1 MMVVQSCFHSAA
13 GTRNTPHRQGCPLI
27 LFMKNHGNSIK
38 FEELINLKLSPPPYK
53 SRQYKADL
61 VKRFF
66 VTLRAMSPN
75 TKVVRDDGSFIL
87 STEDIQRRR
96 MVFVS
101 FFGLIMTAAYTV
113 LQVYQ
118 LGMEKTG
125 WLNIGTG
132 VAGVML
138 CVMGLNAALW
148 RERPQ
153 PIIRVLLLAFS
164 ALLWVEIGFAGGVTG
179 YHIGILPILPVIAAI
194 LLSARD
200 TILFT
205 TLNLLVVVGIAG
217 LAHNGPYLPT
227 FEIDAQTDLMLST
240 FIVLTA
246 ILGCGGSAVTMV
258 HQSEKV
264 NRQLLELVEYQS
276 HLAAHDSL
284 SGLGNR
290 IRLQQR
296 FESLQEGES
305 FDLLLIDLDGFKAVN
320 DTYGHNAGD
329 YLIKAMSERLREV
342 TDDEDLLVRLGG
354 DEFVIL
360 LENVDGTMGSIRKYA
375 EYLIDIIS
383 RPYLWEKTVLR
394 CSASIGHARYPTHAP
409 SPSKVLSLA
418 DKALYQ
424 AKNAGKHQCVT
435 YGAKAVPKP
444 ARKPRSMSA

>member
-1 MMVVQSCFHSAA
+1 M
-13 GTRNTPHRQGCPLI
+13 
-27 LFMKNHGNSIK
+27 
-38 FEELINLKLSPPPYK
+38 
-53 SRQYKADL
+53 
-61 VKRFF
+61 KRFF

-96 MVFVS
+96 MLFVC
-101 FFGLIMTAAYTV
+101 FFGLITTLSYTA
-113 LQVYQ
+113 LQVFE
-118 LGMEKTG
+118 LGLETTG
-125 WLNIGTG
+125 WLNIATG
-132 VAGVML
+132 VVGTIF

-148 RERPQ
+148 HDRPQ
-153 PIIRVLLLAFS
+153 PLMRVLLLAFS
-164 ALLWVEIGFAGGVTG
+164 ALMWVEIGFAGGVTG

-205 TLNLLVVVGIAG
+205 ALNLLVVIGIAA
-217 LAHNGPYLPT
+217 LAHNGQVLPA
-227 FEIDAQTDLMLST
+227 FVIDPRQDLLLSA
-240 FIVLTA
+240 FIIMIA
-246 ILGCGGSAVTMV
+246 ILGCGGAAVTMV

-383 RPYLWEKTVLR
+383 RPYLWDKTVLR
-394 CSASIGHARYPTHAP
+394 CSASIGHARYPTHAA

-435 YGAKAVPKP
+435 FGAKPVPKP